1 MRISLVLLFA
11 LLTMPVIG
19 RAQTVPPPD
28 PKPAPTAPAK
38 DGFEAAPIP
47 PQEEL
52 YRKFTG
58 AMENVRLVGVFTVR
72 GREDAPPKPEEYL
85 IESVKK
91 LPQGDFWMFKAR
103 IRYGDK
109 DVTLPLPLEVKWA
122 GDTPVITLTNF
133 TIPGLGTFDSRV
145 VIHDGKYAGTWTHGN
160 ATGHLFGIVERV
172 TPPQPLP

>member
-1 MRISLVLLFA
+1 MRISLALLFA
-11 LLTMPVIG
+11 LLTMPVVG
-19 RAQTVPPPD
+19 RAQVAPPPD
-28 PKPAPTAPAK
+28 PQPAPVKTAT
-38 DGFEAAPIP
+38 DGFEAAPVP

-58 AMENVRLVGVFTVR
+58 AMENVRLAGVFTVR
-72 GREDAPPKPEEYL
+72 GREDTPPKREEYL

-109 DVTLPLPLEVKWA
+109 DVSLPLPLEVKWA

-160 ATGHLFGIVERV
+160 ATGHLFGTVERI